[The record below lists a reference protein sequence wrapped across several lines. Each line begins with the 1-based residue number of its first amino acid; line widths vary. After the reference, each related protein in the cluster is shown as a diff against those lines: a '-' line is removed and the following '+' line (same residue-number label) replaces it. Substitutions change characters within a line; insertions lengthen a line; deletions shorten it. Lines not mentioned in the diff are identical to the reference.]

1 MDISLTKILLTHY
14 ELICFMISFCI
25 IGVFELQWA
34 LSPTGTGIYLIR
46 NVPAF
51 PLLSPFLTSVSFH
64 LIQTSSLSMW
74 QLKPLW
80 AWGRY
85 ASIWWCTK
93 TAHRSNRFQ
102 GLERKKKQF
111 WCTWSWLLFFYG
123 WSMMAIVSSCCPQ
136 KARLPRSGDKEDEF
150 GVNHMKQGHL
160 GTRLHCYMMIVC
172 LFVVCVAWVAL
183 QAWVSLMS

>member
-51 PLLSPFLTSVSFH
+51 PLLSPFLISVSFH
-64 LIQTSSLSMW
+64 LIQTSLSIW

-85 ASIWWCTK
+85 ASIWWRTK
-93 TAHRSNRFQ
+93 QPIDQIDFKD
-102 GLERKKKQF
+102 LKERKNY
-111 WCTWSWLLFFYG
+111 SDLPEADFY
-123 WSMMAIVSSCCPQ
+123 SSTVGQ
-136 KARLPRSGDKEDEF
+136 WWQLWAVVAHKR
-150 GVNHMKQGHL
+150 QGYHAL
-160 GTRLHCYMMIVC
+160 GTRKMNLASIIWNKDISGHGYTVI
-172 LFVVCVAWVAL
+172 W
-183 QAWVSLMS
+183 W

>member
-64 LIQTSSLSMW
+64 LIQTSLSIW

-85 ASIWWCTK
+85 ASIWWRTK
-93 TAHRSNRFQ
+93 QPIDQIDFKD
-102 GLERKKKQF
+102 LKERKNN
-111 WCTWSWLLFFYG
+111 SDVPEADFY
-123 WSMMAIVSSCCPQ
+123 SSTVGQ
-136 KARLPRSGDKEDEF
+136 WWQLWAVVAHKR
-150 GVNHMKQGHL
+150 QGYHAL
-160 GTRLHCYMMIVC
+160 GTRKMNLASIIWNKDISRHGYTVI
-172 LFVVCVAWVAL
+172 W
-183 QAWVSLMS
+183 W